1 MSTRTA
7 VVAARCR
14 CGHDVD
20 VHEHFRAGRD
30 CSTCGPEVCQ
40 RYSGRPGNGLP
51 AVLRL
56 RSHPVAAPGLPWP
69 RSRGRS

>member
-7 VVAARCR
+7 VAAARCR

-20 VHEHFRAGRD
+20 AHEHFRPGRD
-30 CSTCGPEVCQ
+30 CSTCGPDVCS
-40 RYSGRPGNGLP
+40 RYAGRTGTGLP

-56 RSHPVAAPGLPWP
+56 PTQSVVGSGLAWN
-69 RSRGRS
+69 RLRGRV

>member
-7 VVAARCR
+7 VAAARCR

-20 VHEHFRAGRD
+20 AHEHFRAGRD
-30 CSTCGPEVCQ
+30 CSTCGPEVCR
-40 RYSGRPGNGLP
+40 RYSGRHTPGLP

-56 RSHPVAAPGLPWP
+56 PTQSGVVSRLTRYGL
-69 RSRGRS
+69 RGRC

>member
-7 VVAARCR
+7 VAAARCR

-20 VHEHFRAGRD
+20 AHEHFRAGRD
-30 CSTCGPEVCQ
+30 CSTCGPEVCR
-40 RYSGRPGNGLP
+40 RYSGRPGAGLP

-56 RSHPVAAPGLPWP
+56 GSQPTASRPVWTRLRA
-69 RSRGRS
+69 RG